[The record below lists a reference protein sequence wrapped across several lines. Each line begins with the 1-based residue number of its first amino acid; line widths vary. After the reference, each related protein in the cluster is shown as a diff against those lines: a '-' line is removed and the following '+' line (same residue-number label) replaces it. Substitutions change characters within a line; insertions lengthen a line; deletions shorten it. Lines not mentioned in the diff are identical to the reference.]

1 MAEFR
6 QGYLDDYTQNNTGV
20 GIGTS
25 SPNAKLEIIGG
36 TTVTDLRVTGV
47 STFVSVGGFIKKHTD
62 YVENVTI
69 NSGDS

>member
-1 MAEFR
+1 MASTRF
-6 QGYLDDYTQNNTGV
+6 GYLDDFTQKNTNV

-47 STFVSVGGFIKKHTD
+47 STFVSVG
-62 YVENVTI
+62 
-69 NSGDS
+69 

>member
-6 QGYLDDYTQNNTGV
+6 QGYLDDYTQNLAGV

-36 TTVTDLRVTGV
+36 VT
-47 STFVSVGGFIKKHTD
+47 SQ
-62 YVENVTI
+62 E
-69 NSGDS
+69 